1 MYHLAILKGGKYT
14 VVYKNDCKDQVK
26 AYRNS
31 LWKGFRFSVLC
42 DKKICITKQIEKLNE
57 KVERQFTLSDISYT
71 DIAKYM
77 LENSDYRHT
86 SIFIDKKK
94 ALVHITNF
102 GSTLTRLNLSG
113 KFHTSTIPVIIGD
126 NIEYLVIFTSKAV

>member
-1 MYHLAILKGGKYT
+1 MYHLAILKNGKYEI
-14 VVYKNDCKDQVK
+14 VFMSDCKDQVK

-42 DKKICITKQIEKLNE
+42 DKKTDITTQIEKLNE
-57 KVERQFTLSDISYT
+57 KVERQYTLSDISYT
-71 DIAKYM
+71 DIAKHM
-77 LENSDYRHT
+77 LENPEYRHT
-86 SIFIDKKK
+86 AIFTDKKK

-126 NIEYLVIFTSKAV
+126 NIEYLVIFTSKSA